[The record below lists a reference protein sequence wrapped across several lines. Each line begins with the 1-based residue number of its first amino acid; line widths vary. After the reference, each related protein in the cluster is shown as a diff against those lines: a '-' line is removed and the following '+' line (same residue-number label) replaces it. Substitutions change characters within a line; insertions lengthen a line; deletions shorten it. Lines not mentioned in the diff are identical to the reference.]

1 LLLLLPAL
9 LLLSLPTLLLLSL
22 PTLLLLLLETF
33 QAVYSSAIGDL
44 PTILLKHS
52 SPDIEKAKTL
62 ASKLLAITFCW
73 FIILFLIET
82 GLSISLHSLAYVL
95 KGVPGVWNDIM
106 KPKTILRKKI
116 LKKSDT
122 INEVNDDEE
131 EDDN

>member
-1 LLLLLPAL
+1 M
-9 LLLSLPTLLLLSL
+9 
-22 PTLLLLLLETF
+22 
-33 QAVYSSAIGDL
+33 YSSAIGDL

-62 ASKLLAITFCW
+62 ASKLLAISFCW

-95 KGVPGVWNDIM
+95 KGIPGVWNDIM

-116 LKKSDT
+116 VKKSNS
-122 INEVNDDEE
+122 NEVNDDDD